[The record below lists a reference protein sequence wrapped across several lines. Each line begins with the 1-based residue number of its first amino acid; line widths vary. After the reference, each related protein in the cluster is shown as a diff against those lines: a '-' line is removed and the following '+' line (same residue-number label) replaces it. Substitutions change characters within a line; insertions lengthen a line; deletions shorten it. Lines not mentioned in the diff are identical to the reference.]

1 MHNILAIYTR
11 ELKSYFNSPMA
22 YIFLVLFGILNGYFF
37 SSTFF
42 LAGQSDLRSL
52 FSIVPLIYLF
62 FVPAISMGL
71 IAREK
76 NLGTMEVVATLPIE
90 DVEFVLG
97 KYFAAVSLIVVGLL
111 FTAVHFVT
119 LLYVG
124 MRIDYGAV
132 LTGYLGLVL
141 LGSFYA
147 ALGTM
152 ASSLTDNQVVALII
166 AVCIIF
172 VLYMLEQMLLF
183 MPSGIS
189 HAMQY
194 LSVNFHF
201 SNISRGVVDSRN
213 LVYFLSGIWLFL
225 AVTVRVLGMRK
236 WR

>member
-11 ELKSYFNSPMA
+11 ELRSYFNSPMA

-42 LAGQSDLRSL
+42 LAGQSDLRSF
-52 FSIVPLIYLF
+52 FSIVALIYLF
-62 FVPAISMGL
+62 FIPAISMSL

-76 NLGTMEVVATLPIE
+76 NLGTMEMVSTLPIE
-90 DVEFVLG
+90 DLEFVLG
-97 KYFAAVSLIVVGLL
+97 KYFAAVTLIAAGLL

-124 MRIDYGAV
+124 TRIDYGAV
-132 LTGYLGLVL
+132 LTGYLGLIL

-147 ALGTM
+147 ALGTL

-166 AVCIIF
+166 AVCAVF
-172 VLYMLEQMLLF
+172 MLYMLDQLLLF
-183 MPSGIS
+183 MPAGIS
-189 HAMQY
+189 HAVQY
-194 LSVNFHF
+194 LSVSFHF
-201 SNISRGVVDSRN
+201 SNIARGVVDSRN

-225 AVTVRVLGMRK
+225 AVTVQILGMRK